1 MNYLLDTCALIYLDS
16 NPQAIRNE
24 VLTMLDNAENIFISA
39 VTSWE
44 LSLKSSLGNE
54 DRQIKLGG
62 SVEVFFANCFNKYG
76 FKYLPIEFYHPYK
89 VTELPWIHND
99 PFDRLLIA
107 IAMDKDLTIVS
118 SDKMIPKYDSVQVL
132 W

>member
-24 VLTMLDNAENIFISA
+24 VLTKLDDAENIFVSA

-44 LSLKSSLGNE
+44 LCLKSSLENK
-54 DRQIKLGG
+54 DRQIKLG
-62 SVEVFFANCFNKYG
+62 VPVKVFFENCFNKYG
-76 FKYLPIEFYHPYK
+76 FKYLPIEFHHPYK
-89 VTELPWIHND
+89 VTELPWIHKD

-107 IAMDKDLTIVS
+107 IAIDKALTIVS
-118 SDKMIPKYDSVQVL
+118 SDKMIPKYDSVKVL